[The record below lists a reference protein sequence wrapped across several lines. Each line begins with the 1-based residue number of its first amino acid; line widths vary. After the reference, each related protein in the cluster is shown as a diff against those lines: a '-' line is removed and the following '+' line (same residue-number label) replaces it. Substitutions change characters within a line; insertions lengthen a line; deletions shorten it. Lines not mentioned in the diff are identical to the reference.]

1 MYTPKYISTATTTPV
16 RTTAGKLGNIVF
28 QGGDAGTVIG
38 YDNAS
43 AASGDILFSFDSSN
57 AVSTEEFGGA
67 TFKNGLT
74 VVTSA
79 ARKLTI
85 MTAPQSN

>member
-1 MYTPKYISTATTTPV
+1 MYTPTYISSAATTVV
-16 RTTAGKLGNIVF
+16 RSLAGRLGKIIV
-28 QGGDAGTVIG
+28 QGGSASTIIG

-43 AASGDILFSFDSSN
+43 AASGDVLFSFDSTN
-57 AVSTEEFGGA
+57 ALAEYDFGGA

-79 ARKLTI
+79 AVKLTI
-85 MTAPQSN
+85 MTGPQTN

>member
-1 MYTPKYISTATTTPV
+1 MYSPTYIATAQTKVV
-16 RTTAGKLGNIVF
+16 RSTAGKLGNLVI
-28 QGGDAGTVIG
+28 QGGNAGTIIG

-43 AASGDILFSFDSSN
+43 AASGDILFSFDSTN
-57 AVSTEEFGGA
+57 TPITHKFGGA

-74 VVTSA
+74 IITSA
-79 ARKLTI
+79 DVKLTI